1 MVLICRVIKETCDF
15 MSKSPFTILPSF
27 VVIDTLVAEI

>member
-1 MVLICRVIKETCDF
+1 MVLICRAIKGTCDF
-15 MSKSPFTILPSF
+15 MSRSPFTILPSF